1 MQPWLPRVGQP
12 LPRASEAV
20 GIRRK
25 LILYSL
31 NTSHESGRHK
41 AAGFERILGITVD
54 DVDYVEAEIRRA
66 IIATPVKSAR
76 DCAPYGVNAVVEV
89 PLRGLRA
96 KNDRVVNVRTVW
108 LLIGPGHPPQ
118 LTSTFPRP

>member
-1 MQPWLPRVGQP
+1 
-12 LPRASEAV
+12 V

-41 AAGFERILGITVD
+41 AAGFERILGITVE
-54 DVDYVEAEIRRA
+54 DVDYVEGTIRSA
-66 IIATPVKSAR
+66 IVETPVKSVR
-76 DCAPYGVNAVVEV
+76 DCAPYGVNAVVEI
-89 PLRGLRA
+89 PLRGLRG
-96 KNDRVVNVRTVW
+96 KGDRIVNVRTVW
-108 LLIGPGHPPQ
+108 LLPGPEHPPQ